1 MGTAHL
7 FRAVF
12 ENELRIY
19 WWTFS
24 REWSSSF
31 VKVTL
36 LFLEYQPNSQSFHST
51 NKLEERSTMPEGIS
65 WLKLKNKNSF
75 QMLDSQKNIVFV
87 SKTKFSTSF
96 SWKHNY
102 SGNCFKS
109 PSFSL
114 VQRQLPSK
122 NGDIEVY
129 CKLFRVIQNAK
140 QISLNHLLAA
150 VQRRYGVIFHW
161 FPKIQI
167 SVHIFNHKQQNV
179 SKLP

>member
-1 MGTAHL
+1 METAHL

-12 ENELRIY
+12 ENELRLS
-19 WWTFS
+19 WWTIS

-31 VKVTL
+31 VKVTF
-36 LFLEYQPNSQSFHST
+36 LFLEYQPNSQRFHST
-51 NKLEERSTMPEGIS
+51 NKSEERSTMPEGIS
-65 WLKLKNKNSF
+65 WLKLKNENSF

-96 SWKHNY
+96 PWKHNR
-102 SGNCFKS
+102 SDHCFKS
-109 PSFSL
+109 PSFSI
-114 VQRQLPSK
+114 VQRQLLSK
-122 NGDIEVY
+122 NGDIHVF
-129 CKLFRVIQNAK
+129 CKLSLVIQNAK

-150 VQRRYGVIFHW
+150 MQTRYGVIFHW
-161 FPKIQI
+161 FPKMQI